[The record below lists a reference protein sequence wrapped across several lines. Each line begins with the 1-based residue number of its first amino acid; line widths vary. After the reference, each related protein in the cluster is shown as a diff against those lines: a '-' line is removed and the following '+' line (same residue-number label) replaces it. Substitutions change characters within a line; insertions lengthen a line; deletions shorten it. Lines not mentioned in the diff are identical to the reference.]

1 MSNTG
6 KKIVTRLR
14 LFKDG
19 LATSKTKPNV
29 EGDKYYVAPFEDLVD
44 CNPLGPPA
52 PIPTPTP
59 APVAVPATTCAYTY
73 SCSGAYAFAYA
84 YTYYHIFL
92 HCA

>member
-59 APVAVPATTCAYTY
+59 APVAVPATPPVPTP
-73 SCSGAYAFAYA
+73 
-84 YTYYHIFL
+84 IPVRFL
-92 HCA
+92 LPLVSLRLLRL